1 MRNIDKI
8 KTLQAELSAARRYA
22 RNLESA
28 MKVQDHQLVEAQD
41 GSYEMQMAVDGL
53 MVQTAITY
61 GEKVLNQETGAVVG
75 WRLRLPVLD
84 VEKTRGFFLH
94 VIKDPESGDNI
105 FSAVAPFEQR
115 NGTEQGV

>member
-41 GSYEMQMAVDGL
+41 GS
-53 MVQTAITY
+53 
-61 GEKVLNQETGAVVG
+61 
-75 WRLRLPVLD
+75 
-84 VEKTRGFFLH
+84 
-94 VIKDPESGDNI
+94 
-105 FSAVAPFEQR
+105 
-115 NGTEQGV
+115 